1 MTKAQGKDAL
11 KFVCM
16 ENEPI
21 NTRELKS
28 PEVQEI
34 IGQTPKAL
42 TRWGITIIFILL
54 LLLFT
59 LSWFI
64 RYPDLLTAKVTI
76 STSPAP
82 VTLVCRTGGNLVLL
96 KSENA
101 PVVRGE
107 MIGYVRSNTDPN
119 SVLKLETLLTMND
132 RFSKYD
138 ALGSLGDL
146 ESLWSDVV
154 KADES
159 YKLFLQNNSY
169 QKQITQLRQQQ
180 NSYVKLFQTQE
191 AQQKL
196 AKQELVLIKEK
207 FKTDSILYT
216 QKVLSA
222 VDFNQSKANW
232 LQQLR
237 NAKSIETSAINT
249 EILIDQIDK
258 QISDLEIKRIEDDQR
273 FGLDIKSALN
283 RLKAGLSKWKENY
296 LFEAPIDGRLAYLGF
311 LEKEQFLE
319 AGKSYFSVIPD
330 HGDIIAKAELP
341 IRGSGKVREGQAVNI
356 RLENYPYEQFGMLKG
371 KVISISSIPGNDNY
385 RITIELPNQ
394 LVTTQHQQLVFKQQ
408 LSGSTEIIT
417 EDLRLLERFVYQFKK
432 LVKR

>member
-1 MTKAQGKDAL
+1 MEDNPIDA
-11 KFVCM
+11 
-16 ENEPI
+16 
-21 NTRELKS
+21 REIRS

-34 IGQTPKAL
+34 IGQTPTAL
-42 TRWGITIIFILL
+42 TRWGITIIFILFV
-54 LLLFT
+54 LLFA

-64 RYPDLLTAKVTI
+64 RYPDLLTAKVII

-82 VTLVCRTGGNLVLL
+82 VALVCRTAGNLILL
-96 KSENA
+96 KSEDA
-101 PVVRGE
+101 PVARGE
-107 MIGYVRSNTDPN
+107 MIGYIRSNTDPG
-119 SVLKLETLLTMND
+119 SVLKLEKLLASND

-159 YKLFLQNNSY
+159 YRLYLENESY
-169 QKQITQLRQQQ
+169 QKQIGRLKQQK
-180 NSYVKLFQTQE
+180 NSYIKLFKTQE

-196 AKQELVLIKEK
+196 VKQELVLIKEK
-207 FKTDSILYT
+207 FKTDSILFS
-216 QKVLSA
+216 QKVLSS

-237 NAKSIETSAINT
+237 NARSIETSTINT
-249 EILIDQIDK
+249 EIQIDLIEK
-258 QISDLEIKRIEDDQR
+258 QISDLEIKKTEDDQR
-273 FGLDIKSALN
+273 LGLDIKSALN

-330 HGDIIAKAELP
+330 HGNILAKAELP
-341 IRGSGKVREGQAVNI
+341 VRGSGKVKEGQIVNI
-356 RLENYPYEQFGMLKG
+356 KLENYPYEQFGMLRG
-371 KVISISSIPGNDNY
+371 KVTSISAIPGNDNY
-385 RITIELPNQ
+385 RIMIELPQQ
-394 LVTTQHQQLVFKQQ
+394 LVTTQQKQLIFKQQ
-408 LSGSTEIIT
+408 LTGNTEIIT
-417 EDLRLLERFVYQFKK
+417 EDLTLLDRFFQQFRG
-432 LVKR
+432 LLKR